1 MIRMF
6 LGGDDDDVEV
16 IVIIV
21 KRMKRNLTHIIITVI
36 FPDSK

>member
-21 KRMKRNLTHIIITVI
+21 KRMNLTHIIITVI